1 MAISLFTADR
11 EPGNNQNASPG
22 KNGGA
27 VWRQGLFKQGAT
39 LLVLVVLCIIFS
51 SLSPHFSSMVNI
63 LNIFEQGAVLGII
76 ACGMAFMI
84 ICGGFD
90 LSVGSTAALTGM
102 VVGLI
107 LKDNP
112 DSFFLAIAAG
122 LAIGVTIGLINGLL
136 ITKVGINPFITTL
149 GMMVIVRGIVFVL
162 TTGKTV
168 YGFPQEYNFIGMGK
182 LGPVPVPM
190 LIWAAVVAACHFVL
204 KYTRLGQYVFAVG
217 GNETVAHLSGINV
230 DRVKIMSA
238 VITAVLASLAGI
250 VLVFRVMAALP
261 QAAASYEL
269 YAIAAAVVGGCALG
283 GGIGGVL
290 GTVIGTLILGVI
302 INGLH
307 IVGVSSY
314 WESTVTGL
322 IIILAVGMDV
332 ISRRVAKA
340 G

>member
-1 MAISLFTADR
+1 MAITLFSADQG
-11 EPGNNQNASPG
+11 PDSNQNRSPG
-22 KNGGA
+22 LNGGA
-27 VWRQGLFKQGAT
+27 VWRQGLLKQGAT
-39 LLVLVVLCIIFS
+39 LLVLVVLFIIFS
-51 SLSPHFSSMVNI
+51 SLSPHFRSMINI
-63 LNIFEQGAVLGII
+63 LNIFEQGSVLGII

-84 ICGGFD
+84 IAGGFD

-107 LKDNP
+107 LKDHP
-112 DSFFLAIAAG
+112 DAFALAVGAG
-122 LAIGVTIGLINGLL
+122 LAIGVTVGLINGLM

-149 GMMVIVRGIVFVL
+149 GMMVIVRGLVFVL

-182 LGPVPVPM
+182 LGPIPVPM
-190 LIWAAVVAACHFVL
+190 IIWAVIVGACHFVL
-204 KYTRLGQYVFAVG
+204 KYTRLGQYVYAVG

-230 DRVKIMSA
+230 DRVKIISA
-238 VITAVLASLAGI
+238 VITSFLASLAGI

-269 YAIAAAVVGGCALG
+269 YAIAAAVVGGCALR
-283 GGIGGVL
+283 GGIGGVG

-322 IIILAVGMDV
+322 IILLAVGMDV
-332 ISRRVAKA
+332 LSRRMAKSN
-340 G
+340 